1 MHYWVPVWSTD
12 RPLVQRVL
20 QHPSPLLVVANSYA
34 RFYGVV
40 KGMSTV
46 VLEGQGWA
54 FGVMLRPAA
63 GLLLGRPMT
72 EITDGYVDLTELASI
87 DGHALTELV
96 RTVMQRAPHH
106 PRNHDQ
112 ARAAVEHALRPFLPL
127 DLDGHRVNAAVDA
140 VHADPAPARVADLAD
155 HVGLTER
162 SLQRLLERRL
172 GLTPKWLLQRRRI
185 HDAVLLLKSGTVP
198 LADVAAA
205 TGYADQAHFSNDF
218 RAVTGMTAG
227 EYRADQR

>member
-63 GLLLGRPMT
+63 
-72 EITDGYVDLTELASI
+72 A
-87 DGHALTELV
+87 ELV